1 MLNVVLLVSK
11 ALLIFFQSFF
21 SLFFRLDN
29 FYLSINLLSSAMYN
43 LLVSLSSV
51 IFISIVLFKSRISL

>member
-21 SLFFRLDN
+21 SLFFRMDN
-29 FYLSINLLSSAMYN
+29 FYLSINLSSAMYN
-43 LLVSLSSV
+43 LLVNLSSV
-51 IFISIVLFKSRISL
+51 IFISVVLFKSTISL